1 MSKNLDK
8 IREAISIGL
17 FRYSKHA
24 VEQRVNRHISH
35 EEIAEAICS
44 GEIIEQYP
52 HDKYGPSCL
61 IFGKTKEGRPL
72 HVQCSLSPTVVIIT
86 VYEPDP
92 LKWIDHKK
100 RRNK

>member
-1 MSKNLDK
+1 MSEHLDR
-8 IREAISIGL
+8 IREALSSGL

-35 EEIAEAICS
+35 EEIEEIISS

-61 IFGKTKEGRPL
+61 IFGKTKDDRPL
-72 HVQCSLSPTVVIIT
+72 HVQCTLSPIVVIIT

-92 LKWIDHKK
+92 LQWINYKK